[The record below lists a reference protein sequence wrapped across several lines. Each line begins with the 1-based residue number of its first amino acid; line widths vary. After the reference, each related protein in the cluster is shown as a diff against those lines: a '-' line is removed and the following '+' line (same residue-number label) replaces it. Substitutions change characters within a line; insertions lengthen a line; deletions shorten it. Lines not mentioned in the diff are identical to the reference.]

1 MTQRWMLENGDHLT
15 GGQSHGI
22 QLVSHNSLELH
33 GQEDIPP
40 IESEDEVSWD
50 VEADVHIV
58 KAKSSEVVLYHLR
71 RLTTGIT
78 PFVTYR

>member
-1 MTQRWMLENGDHLT
+1 METISRVGRVMVSNSFLT
-15 GGQSHGI
+15 IVWNYMGR
-22 QLVSHNSLELH
+22 
-33 GQEDIPP
+33 EDIPP